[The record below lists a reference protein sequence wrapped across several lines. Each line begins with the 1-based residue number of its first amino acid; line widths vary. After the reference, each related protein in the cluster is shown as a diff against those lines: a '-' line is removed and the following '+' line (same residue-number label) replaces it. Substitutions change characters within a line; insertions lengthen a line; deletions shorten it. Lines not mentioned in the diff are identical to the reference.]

1 MVDPKKDPRRH
12 CQPPEEW
19 PIPGRRAWEAAMT
32 KGDILEPG
40 GAGADWAPL
49 SRRKIAK
56 GYARWLTWLET
67 HQLLDARS
75 APATRITPERVQD
88 YVADLQ
94 LINAPYT
101 VLARVQELYQAI
113 RVMAPNCDWAW
124 LRRIEAR
131 VRHQAVSVRGKR
143 QRMVP
148 SESLLSYGAE
158 LMVTAEDLATGS
170 LLKRACRFRDG
181 LMIAVLAAR
190 PLRRRNF
197 TRIEIDRHLVQV
209 DGAYQLRFEGSE
221 TKTGEPIETPFPIAL
236 VPQLERYLTEFRP
249 FLLGRTEREC
259 ERSPQSASSLW
270 ISVHGVA
277 MTEIGIYF
285 AISQLTRKR
294 FGHVV
299 SPHLFR
305 DSAATSIAIEDPEHV
320 HIVRSVLGHSS
331 LESGERHYI
340 QARMLE
346 ASRRYQQR
354 ILELRRQPSVLIRP
368 TEGARR

>member
-1 MVDPKKDPRRH
+1 
-12 CQPPEEW
+12 
-19 PIPGRRAWEAAMT
+19 
-32 KGDILEPG
+32 
-40 GAGADWAPL
+40 
-49 SRRKIAK
+49 
-56 GYARWLTWLET
+56 
-67 HQLLDARS
+67 
-75 APATRITPERVQD
+75 
-88 YVADLQ
+88 
-94 LINAPYT
+94 
-101 VLARVQELYQAI
+101 
-113 RVMAPNCDWAW
+113 
-124 LRRIEAR
+124 
-131 VRHQAVSVRGKR
+131 VRGKR

-249 FLLGRTEREC
+249 FLLGRTGRES
-259 ERSPQSASSLW
+259 ERSLSASSLW

-299 SPHLFR
+299 SPHMFR

>member
-1 MVDPKKDPRRH
+1 MIDPKKDPWRR
-12 CQPPEEW
+12 CRPVEEW
-19 PIPGRRAWEAAMT
+19 AVPDRRAWEAAMT
-32 KGDILEPG
+32 KGDILETG
-40 GAGADWAPL
+40 GDGADWAPL
-49 SRRKIAK
+49 SRRKTAK
-56 GYARWLTWLET
+56 GYGRWLTWLDT
-67 HQLLDARS
+67 HQLLDPEA
-75 APATRITPERVQD
+75 APVDRITPERVRD
-88 YVADLQ
+88 YLTELR

-113 RVMAPNCDWAW
+113 RVMAPDCDLAW

-143 QRMVP
+143 QRVMP
-148 SESLLSYGAE
+148 SETLFRYGVE
-158 LMVTAEDLATGS
+158 LIATADDRGTGS

-197 TRIEIDRHLVQV
+197 ARIKVGRHLVQV

-221 TKTGEPIETPFPIAL
+221 TKTGGPIETPFPAAL
-236 VPQLERYLTEFRP
+236 VAQLERYLTEFRP
-249 FLLGRTEREC
+249 PLLQRASRKGQ
-259 ERSPQSASSLW
+259 PLQQSDPSLW

-305 DSAATSIAIEDPEHV
+305 DSAATSIAIEVPEHV

-331 LESGERHYI
+331 LITGERHYI
-340 QARMLE
+340 QARTLE
-346 ASRRYQQR
+346 ASRRYQQH
-354 ILELRRQPSVLIRP
+354 ILELRQQSNASADRQR
-368 TEGARR
+368 GAQR